1 MPSVSTLELLSGA
14 AEAVFSSVASWEHF
28 QQAMYQNFKQT
39 LPSARFHIIPLALG
53 RQWLHRDCAESAA
66 REQTRLLARQELGLP
81 PHSYIVLNV
90 GQVTSHAA
98 QGTLASHGHL
108 LPITC

>member
-14 AEAVFSSVASWEHF
+14 AEAVFSSIASWEHF
-28 QQAMYQNFKQT
+28 QQAMYQSFKQT

-53 RQWLHRDCAESAA
+53 RQWLHEDCAESAA
-66 REQTRLLARQELGLP
+66 RKQMRLLARQELGLP

-90 GQVTSHAA
+90 GQVMTFPYGPRS
-98 QGTLASHGHL
+98 SGHQ
-108 LPITC
+108 